1 MSASVRAT
9 STASPAGN
17 AAGDLA
23 LLRAAPT
30 RGRAAPSGN
39 GAAQTAPA
47 RHPAP
52 GTPGEAQPGGAGD
65 VRGGALAGAPT
76 PTTTTDAGGPA
87 APARSSTFGETLA
100 ASMSASPVST
110 PANPTTT
117 PARGT
122 KAKPAEKSADAQSA
136 SAAQA
141 VAALLLPGSAPAA
154 AAPTTPGT
162 AAGAATQAPS
172 GDAVGAINAETR
184 AADGVPTDPAASDTS
199 AAPAAPAPPEA
210 LAATTN
216 STGAAPDTVARA
228 GQGPSFTAA
237 ALLGA
242 KPAPQAPAS
251 DRSAPGGESD
261 GESAETTAPV
271 NPATAAPIVPPH
283 AAPLPLVAGHD
294 LSGSQANAQPGP
306 FTDKSADLSA
316 AQAALGGASAAGNAA
331 QPAAAPAPQT
341 TVTVPVHAEVG
352 SGAWAQELGVRLNWM
367 AQAGISSASLRLTPA
382 QLGPVEVKISVH
394 QNTASVWFGAAQPDT
409 RSALEQALPKLREMF
424 SSQGLNLAHTGVS
437 DQSARGAE
445 RQAQSATVLAPAALR
460 ELNATPVTP
469 AARILKG
476 LVDTYA

>member
-1 MSASVRAT
+1 
-9 STASPAGN
+9 
-17 AAGDLA
+17 
-23 LLRAAPT
+23 
-30 RGRAAPSGN
+30 
-39 GAAQTAPA
+39 
-47 RHPAP
+47 
-52 GTPGEAQPGGAGD
+52 
-65 VRGGALAGAPT
+65 
-76 PTTTTDAGGPA
+76 
-87 APARSSTFGETLA
+87 
-100 ASMSASPVST
+100 MSASPAST
-110 PANPTTT
+110 PASPTTT

-141 VAALLLPGSAPAA
+141 VAALLLPGSALSP
-154 AAPTTPGT
+154 APTPPGT

-172 GDAVGAINAETR
+172 GDAVGAISAETS
-184 AADGVPTDPAASDTS
+184 AAGGVPADPGATDTS
-199 AAPAAPAPPEA
+199 AASAPTAPASAAPAPPEA

-228 GQGPSFTAA
+228 GQGLTFTAA

-251 DRSAPGGESD
+251 DRSAPGVQSD
-261 GESAETTAPV
+261 GENAGTTAPAT
-271 NPATAAPIVPPH
+271 PAAAAPIVPPH
-283 AAPLPLVAGHD
+283 AAPAPLVAGHD
-294 LSGSQANAQPGP
+294 SSGSAANAQPNP
-306 FTDKSADLSA
+306 FADKSADLSA
-316 AQAALGGASAAGNAA
+316 AQAALGSAGAAGNTA
-331 QPAAAPAPQT
+331 QPAAAPAPQA

-367 AQAGISSASLRLTPA
+367 AQAGISSASLKLTPA

-469 AARILKG
+469 AARTLKG